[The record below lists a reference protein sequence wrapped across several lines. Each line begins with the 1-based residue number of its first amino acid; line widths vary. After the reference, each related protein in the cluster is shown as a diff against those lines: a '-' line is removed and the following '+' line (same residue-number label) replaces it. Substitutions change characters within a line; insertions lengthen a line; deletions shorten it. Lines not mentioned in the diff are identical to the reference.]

1 MKTKKLI
8 LNPYQQAH
16 VEWKLEK
23 AKAKRLG
30 INVSQLKVLDEIKQ
44 AIIDF
49 KRKKSN
55 KKQ

>member
-1 MKTKKLI
+1 MKTKKVI
-8 LNPYQQAH
+8 LTPYQQAH
-16 VEWKLEK
+16 IEWKLEK

-30 INVSQLKVLDEIKQ
+30 VNVSQLKMIDEIKQ